1 VKPSV
6 EALYQAI
13 RRPMEAGHTDDAI
26 ALAKRAVAIGID
38 DGFFL
43 YVLGNCLFKAGEYA
57 EAAANL
63 AASVRLDPARAEAFN
78 DLAAALFVLGRDAEA
93 LTCLRRALIL
103 RPGLPEAEETD
114 AIWLL
119 RYGRF
124 REGWRKY
131 EARFDTHENRHLR
144 RPFTQPK
151 WQGEPLRGRTILLHA
166 EQGFGDALQFIRYAP
181 MVAARGGRVILG
193 VYPGIAPLLA
203 RMPGIA
209 QVVDLGGMLPPFD
222 LHCSLMSLPLVF
234 GTDMDSIP
242 ATIPYLTVP
251 ADRLSRWRVRLG
263 PRRGLRVGVAW
274 SGNPQHRD
282 DARRSIPFATFS
294 ALLADRAGIAF
305 HVVQTQLRDADRVA
319 LQDFPH
325 VRNHANTLTDFAD
338 AGALVSLM
346 DVVISVDTA
355 VVHLAGALGRPVWLL
370 LAQLADWRW
379 LLERDDSP
387 WYPSVWLLRQS
398 ERGDWGSILAV
409 VAERLEEMG
418 M

>member
-1 VKPSV
+1 
-6 EALYQAI
+6 
-13 RRPMEAGHTDDAI
+13 
-26 ALAKRAVAIGID
+26 
-38 DGFFL
+38 
-43 YVLGNCLFKAGEYA
+43 
-57 EAAANL
+57 
-63 AASVRLDPARAEAFN
+63 
-78 DLAAALFVLGRDAEA
+78 
-93 LTCLRRALIL
+93 
-103 RPGLPEAEETD
+103 
-114 AIWLL
+114 
-119 RYGRF
+119 
-124 REGWRKY
+124 
-131 EARFDTHENRHLR
+131 
-144 RPFTQPK
+144 
-151 WQGEPLRGRTILLHA
+151 LHA

-193 VYPGIAPLLA
+193 VYPAIAPLLA

-325 VRNHANTLTDFAD
+325 VRNHADTLADFAD

-387 WYPSVWLLRQS
+387 WYPSVWLLRQP